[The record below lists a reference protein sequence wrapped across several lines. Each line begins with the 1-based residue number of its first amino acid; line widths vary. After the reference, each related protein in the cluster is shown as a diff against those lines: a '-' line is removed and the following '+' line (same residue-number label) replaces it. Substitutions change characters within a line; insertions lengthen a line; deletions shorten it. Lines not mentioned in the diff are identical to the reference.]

1 LRENLLVP
9 VKTPKIALLLAGVL
23 LLTAVAPAQQPACQ
37 VTVAGQAL
45 ALHPFAQGAFGV
57 FELAQP
63 AEIVVHTDF
72 DVRWVDIRPKSS
84 GAAAV
89 IGPDHHTV
97 RFRLGSALPV
107 TVEFN
112 RDLVWVLHLFA
123 YAPEEKAERA
133 RFRGHVRNIRVTN
146 LHVVDGSLPYSI
158 LAGFDAEHTVEN
170 VLIEGLRYL
179 DKPIR
184 TLEDGKFALEY
195 APGFELRN

>member
-1 LRENLLVP
+1 M
-9 VKTPKIALLLAGVL
+9 KTSKIVLLLAGVL
-23 LLTAVAPAQQPACQ
+23 LLAAVAPAQQPACQ

-45 ALHPFAQGAFGV
+45 ALHPFAQGAFGL

-84 GAAAV
+84 GVAAV

-112 RDLVWVLHLFA
+112 DTVAETVEFPQAGCPQLLLDTNADNDTANGTLTNGFDLEIG
-123 YAPEEKAERA
+123 YGGERIGGSCICDYQYS
-133 RFRGHVRNIRVTN
+133 FGIG
-146 LHVVDGSLPYSI
+146 GSL
-158 LAGFDAEHTVEN
+158 
-170 VLIEGLRYL
+170 L
-179 DKPIR
+179 D
-184 TLEDGKFALEY
+184 LL
-195 APGFELRN
+195 